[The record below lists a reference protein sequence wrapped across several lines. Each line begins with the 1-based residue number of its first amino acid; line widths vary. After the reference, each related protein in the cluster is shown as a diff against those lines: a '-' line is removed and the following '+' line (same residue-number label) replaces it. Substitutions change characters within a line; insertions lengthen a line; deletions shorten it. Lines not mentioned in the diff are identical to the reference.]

1 VLTQDIEASCEC
13 PYDPSNDLVKRSTKS
28 ACTDDVSVVG
38 MDGLPVAAF
47 TNRGLTSVA
56 MLLTEMAGTM
66 IERAISR
73 SMQPDLPAADFLF
86 QPALIA
92 RQSVAKPSRAKK
104 AASST

>member
-1 VLTQDIEASCEC
+1 
-13 PYDPSNDLVKRSTKS
+13 
-28 ACTDDVSVVG
+28 

>member
-1 VLTQDIEASCEC
+1 
-13 PYDPSNDLVKRSTKS
+13 
-28 ACTDDVSVVG
+28 
-38 MDGLPVAAF
+38 
-47 TNRGLTSVA
+47 
-56 MLLTEMAGTM
+56 MAGTM